1 MPIPVPDAASYLGA
15 ARDDDGSP
23 NVPAR
28 TAWLDR
34 TVAACLV
41 VVTVV
46 LGWNRLTPLVRR
58 TAWAEDAG
66 LFLVQRLDRGP
77 FATLLLPYD
86 GYLHLVP
93 RIVVDLVV
101 AVATDEDQ
109 FALGMTIASLTVVG
123 LVAALVFLFSA
134 SFVTSRVMRA
144 ALALV
149 PVLAPMAALEAL
161 GNAANLHWFLLYLL
175 PFAVIWRP
183 RRMPGH
189 VVQVIVIVVV
199 VLSEVQS
206 VVFLPLVLLVVLRRV
221 TRSGAA
227 ALVLACVAQLASVV
241 ASPRVRGDAPLPEVV
256 NAAVGFVAE
265 PVMGSWV
272 SPGRAADLLTGPH
285 GVAVALAATAPFVI
299 ALGAGLARRGGARNL
314 LIAVLVYG
322 VVAVWVTDVYA
333 NPTVTIDFVSRGMGL
348 TRDMGYVRYA
358 LVPSM
363 FLIALLATGIDRL
376 AASRYLVSRGGAV
389 LLVVLLVVALTR
401 QFEPYSYTRISGPDW
416 AASVATARVAC
427 EANPEG
433 VVRVASAPA
442 GWGLDVA
449 CSDLDGDGF
458 GR

>member
-1 MPIPVPDAASYLGA
+1 MTVSLLASPGS
-15 ARDDDGSP
+15 ARGGDEGRDVSS
-23 NVPAR
+23 R
-28 TAWLDR
+28 SAWLDR
-34 TVAACLV
+34 IVAACLV
-41 VVTVV
+41 VVTVA
-46 LGWNRLTPLVRR
+46 LGWSRLTPLVRR

-101 AVATDEDQ
+101 AVSTDEDQ
-109 FALGMTIASLTVVG
+109 FALGTTVASLVVVG
-123 LVAALVFLFSA
+123 LAAALVFLFSA

-175 PFAVIWRP
+175 PFAVVWRP
-183 RRMPGH
+183 RRTTGH

-206 VVFLPLVLLVVLRRV
+206 VIFLPLVLLVLVRRV
-221 TRSGAA
+221 TRSGAV

-256 NAAVGFVAE
+256 NVAIGFVAE

-299 ALGAGLARRGGARNL
+299 ALGAGLVRRRSSRNL
-314 LIAVLVYG
+314 LIAVLGYG
-322 VVAVWVTDVYA
+322 VLAVWVTDVYA
-333 NPTVTIDFVSRGMGL
+333 NPTVTIDFVGHGLGL

-363 FLIALLATGIDRL
+363 FLIALLALGIDRL
-376 AASRYLVSRGGAV
+376 AASRSLVSRGGAV
-389 LLVVLLVVALTR
+389 LLVMVLVVALTR
-401 QFEPYSYTRISGPDW
+401 QFAPYSYTRISGPDW

-427 EANPEG
+427 EADPEG

-442 GWGLDVA
+442 GWGVDVA

-458 GR
+458 DR